1 VIKVAKVIW
10 MGNVRINLPDNLYR
24 NLKRRVI
31 DEGMPMRDLLIKVLQ
46 EYIEQNPPLPPTVT
60 FDQVSQKAQENR
72 TK

>member
-1 VIKVAKVIW
+1 MIW
-10 MGNVRINLPDNLYR
+10 MGNVRINLPDNLHR

-60 FDQVSQKAQENR
+60 FDHVSQKAQENR